1 MESGNKLE
9 FIGRPYCGGVS
20 MIVRE
25 HYKTRTDGVELYR
38 TYSDAG
44 YLIRQAE
51 TGAEYDEAIDVDGAP
66 HTYTETGK
74 LVTDNFDIE
83 TASLEQ
89 LRERLIDTETAA
101 KILLGHEKC
110 ARTSNRRQAL
120 WTIKQ
125 SASRRSSWGR

>member
-1 MESGNKLE
+1 
-9 FIGRPYCGGVS
+9 

-51 TGAEYDEAIDVDGAP
+51 TGAEYDEAIDVDGTTY
-66 HTYTETGK
+66 TYTETDK

-83 TASLEQ
+83 TASPEQ
-89 LRERLIDTETAA
+89 LRERLADTETAA
-101 KILLGHEKC
+101 MILRGEAAPC
-110 ARTSNRRQAL
+110 
-120 WTIKQ
+120 
-125 SASRRSSWGR
+125 

>member
-1 MESGNKLE
+1 
-9 FIGRPYCGGVS
+9 

-44 YLIRQAE
+44 YLIRQAD
-51 TGAEYDEAIDVDGAP
+51 TGEEYDEAIDVDGQKY
-66 HTYTETGK
+66 TYTETDK

-83 TASLEQ
+83 TASPEQ

-101 KILLGHEKC
+101 KILLGE
-110 ARTSNRRQAL
+110 AAP
-120 WTIKQ
+120 
-125 SASRRSSWGR
+125 

>member
-1 MESGNKLE
+1 
-9 FIGRPYCGGVS
+9 

-44 YLIRQAE
+44 YLIRQAD
-51 TGAEYDEAIDVDGAP
+51 TGAEYDEAIDVDGQKY
-66 HTYTETGK
+66 TYTETDK

-83 TASLEQ
+83 TASPEQ

-101 KILLGHEKC
+101 KILLGE
-110 ARTSNRRQAL
+110 AAP
-120 WTIKQ
+120 
-125 SASRRSSWGR
+125 

>member
-1 MESGNKLE
+1 
-9 FIGRPYCGGVS
+9 

-25 HYKTRTDGVELYR
+25 HYKTRPDGVELYR

-51 TGAEYDEAIDVDGAP
+51 TGAEYDEAIDIDGTP
-66 HTYTETGK
+66 YTYPETDK

-83 TASLEQ
+83 TASPEQ

-101 KILLGHEKC
+101 KI
-110 ARTSNRRQAL
+110 
-120 WTIKQ
+120 
-125 SASRRSSWGR
+125 

>member
-1 MESGNKLE
+1 
-9 FIGRPYCGGVS
+9 

-25 HYKTRTDGVELYR
+25 HYKTRPDGVELYR

-51 TGAEYDEAIDVDGAP
+51 TGAEYDEAIDIDGTP
-66 HTYTETGK
+66 YTYTETDK

-83 TASLEQ
+83 TASPEQ

-101 KILLGHEKC
+101 KILLGEE
-110 ARTSNRRQAL
+110 AP
-120 WTIKQ
+120 
-125 SASRRSSWGR
+125 